1 MEKKIIYYDK
11 LFPIFDNKD
20 VLNHTK
26 IDKESVSYISS
37 PIYAEKISKIILNHT
52 KTNKIIITDCTAG
65 CGGDTISFL
74 NKFKKVYS
82 IEKNLIRFS
91 YLLNNIK
98 AYNFTRNSRVYC
110 GNFLNIIKDITDHDV
125 IYFDPPWGGK
135 DYKKIRNLRLSI
147 NNNPLETIILDLI
160 NGITKKVPKF
170 IILKLPNNYDLKYL
184 YDNLNQFTR
193 IFMYNLKKMLVI
205 VLEIKKL
212 NIYLPQETS
221 SSLVKPPS
229 DSPISSRE
237 ISELL

>member
-1 MEKKIIYYDK
+1 MERIIYYDK
-11 LFPIFDNKD
+11 LFPIYDNKD
-20 VLNHTK
+20 VLKSIK

-52 KTNKIIITDCTAG
+52 RTNKIIITDCTAG

-82 IEKNLIRFS
+82 IEKNIIRFS

-98 AYNFTRNSRVYC
+98 AYNFTKNSRLYH
-110 GNFLNIIKDITDHDV
+110 GNFLDLIKKINDHDV
-125 IYFDPPWGGK
+125 LYLDPPWGGK

-147 NNNPLETIILDLI
+147 NNISLENILEDFI
-160 NGITKKVPKF
+160 NNAKKIPNF

-184 YDNLNQFTR
+184 YDRLNSFAR
-193 IFMYNLKKMLVI
+193 IFMYNLKKMLI
-205 VLEIKKL
+205 LVLEINKSD
-212 NIYLPQETS
+212 IYIPHFTY

-229 DSPISSRE
+229 ESPSSSNE
-237 ISELL
+237 VSELL